1 LRAEI
6 EQPIVRGIEMEVALT
21 TQDAIHF
28 LTTTEPKVIVALLG
42 LGILILV
49 AGVSRQFVSF
59 LGSCLLA
66 VIAFSIFEFPDS
78 LSTILIVGFAVG
90 SVLISIAGLRQRRQL
105 TNLRRELTRLSL
117 SQTRLETAESRRV
130 LEEMRSTHSARSR
143 PAAVDSEAGQ
153 SARGT
158 VDSDAHAS
166 TVVDLK
172 QAR

>member
-1 LRAEI
+1 
-6 EQPIVRGIEMEVALT
+6 MT

-28 LTTTEPKVIVALLG
+28 LLSSEPKVIVALLG
-42 LGILILV
+42 LGMLILV
-49 AGVSRQFVSF
+49 AGLSRRLVSF

-66 VIAFSIFEFPDS
+66 VIAFSLFEFPH
-78 LSTILIVGFAVG
+78 LESTILIIGFAVG
-90 SVLISIAGLRQRRQL
+90 SVLISIAGLQQRRQL
-105 TNLRRELTRLSL
+105 THLRRELTRLSL

-130 LEEMRSTHSARSR
+130 LAEMRSTLSARSR
-143 PAAVDSEAGQ
+143 PAVVDNVEAGQ
-153 SARGT
+153 SGRGS